1 MTQSMLAPEMTFSEV
16 ASNEQIQR
24 TAKALEANGI
34 RTIIA
39 ANAEE
44 AKKALLDLIP
54 EGAEV
59 FTSTSQTLE
68 ALGVLPQIDERYDS
82 IRVRLAAM
90 NPATQMREMIKMGA
104 VPEYMIGSVHAV
116 TEDGSVVVASKTG
129 SQLAGYVAAAANVI
143 WVVGA
148 QKIVSN
154 LDEAMRRV
162 EEYSLPLEDAR
173 ALQAYGVNSNI
184 SKLLIIH
191 KEENPKRTTMI
202 IVKDQLGF

>member
-1 MTQSMLAPEMTFSEV
+1 MLAPEMTFSEV

-148 QKIVSN
+148 QKIVAN